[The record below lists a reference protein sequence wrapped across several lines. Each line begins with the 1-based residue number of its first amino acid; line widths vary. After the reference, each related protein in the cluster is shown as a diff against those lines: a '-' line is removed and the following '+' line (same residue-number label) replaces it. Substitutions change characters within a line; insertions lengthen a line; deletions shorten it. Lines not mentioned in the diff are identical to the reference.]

1 MIPQELIAAVGK
13 LLREQPRNPTA
24 IEVSEALKA
33 ALEQQSNS
41 VRQQA
46 NKAPFDKKA
55 YQRDL
60 MRKRRAEEKRKKQQ
74 ADANP

>member
-1 MIPQELIAAVGK
+1 MTIPQELIAAVGK

-33 ALEQQSNS
+33 ALEHQSNS
-41 VRQQA
+41 VRQQS
-46 NKAPFDKKA
+46 NKPPFDKKT

-60 MRKRRAEEKRKKQQ
+60 MRKRRADEKRKKQQ
-74 ADANP
+74 ANAD